1 MTTSEDVFR
10 RSYAF
15 TLRRYVRHEAE
26 DLLHAAYELGREA
39 VGRRLTVLDVAQAHH
54 AALASAVRDTDAP
67 EAASAMV
74 ERAGALLLESLAAYE
89 MVTRGFGEAQE
100 AAAEQRR
107 HVRILRH
114 LSALLGDASLA
125 AAGDRALSEMLTI
138 VAEQARELTSADRSR
153 AYVQAGRRREMSVGV
168 RDGSWEDD
176 PDAAWAGLRAM
187 AGAEESVVEP
197 EPEGD
202 CLTEP
207 LTTLDGRR
215 LGVLE
220 VQAGPGRNFGEA
232 DRAILRHV
240 AQMASAAVERL
251 EMHRPSDASGEA
263 PAHP

>member
-39 VGRRLTVLDVAQAHH
+39 VGRRLPVLDVAQAHH
-54 AALASAVRDTDAP
+54 GALASAVRDADAP

-107 HVRILRH
+107 HARILRH

-125 AAGDRALSEMLTI
+125 AAGGRALSEMLTI

-153 AYVQAGRRREMSVGV
+153 AYVQAGRRGEMSVGA

-176 PDAAWAGLRAM
+176 PDAGWAGLRAM
-187 AGAEESVVEP
+187 AAAEEGDEL

-202 CLTEP
+202 RLTEP

-263 PAHP
+263 PA